1 MPRWFLVGL
10 LALWSASFEQGC
22 KDAQRSLTHFEYY
35 PIRDMRRSIVLDP
48 QQVDP
53 VTGLP
58 TNARGPDSLS
68 VPTIGRDVYFADPAP
83 YEIAGAKLKNPI
95 ATSAGSVARGDSLF
109 RTICSTCHG
118 SSMAGDG
125 PVAAKFIPP
134 PDLLAENSRGRTDGF
149 IYMYIRHGGAIM
161 PSYGNAT
168 TQQDGWDL
176 VNYIRHMQKT
186 SPR

>member
-10 LALWSASFEQGC
+10 MALWSASFQQGC
-22 KDAQRSLTHFEYY
+22 QDAKKSLTHFAYY
-35 PIRDMRRSIVLDP
+35 PIRDMRQTIMIGP

-53 VTGLP
+53 LSGKP
-58 TNARGPDSLS
+58 TNARGPDSLA
-68 VPTIGRDVYFADPAP
+68 VPTIGRDVYGADTAP
-83 YEIAGAKLKNPI
+83 YELAGARLVNPL
-95 ATSAGSVARGDSLF
+95 AGSEASVARGDSVF
-109 RTICSTCHG
+109 HTVCWSCHG
-118 SSMAGDG
+118 KSMAGDG
-125 PVAAKFIPP
+125 PIAAKFIPP
-134 PDLLAENSRGRTDGF
+134 PDLLAENARGRSDGF

-161 PSYGNAT
+161 PSYGNAM